1 MEWLTSHTEALGF
14 WAGILTTVAFVPQ
27 LVRTWRVGGEQLS
40 WLMLSLFGS
49 GVGLWFIYGYLR
61 SSRPLMLANGLT
73 GLQVLFI
80 LGLKLWRAI
89 RVAALAHQRAPRA
102 MRSNPRR
109 PELGSSNP

>member
-1 MEWLTSHTEALGF
+1 MHWLTSHTEALGF

-40 WLMLSLFGS
+40 WLMLTLFGT

-61 SSRPLMLANGLT
+61 SSGPLMLANGLT

-80 LGLKLWRAI
+80 LGLKIWRAI
-89 RVAALAHQRAPRA
+89 RVAAQVHHRSPRPI
-102 MRSNPRR
+102 RSNPGR
-109 PELGSSNP
+109 PELGGSNP